1 MTVYLDYN
9 ATAPLRDEARAA
21 MLAAFE
27 APGNPS
33 SVHAA
38 GRRARAQVE
47 EARRVLAQALGAA
60 PADVV
65 FTAGGTEANNLGLL
79 GVASG
84 NECTHIL
91 LSSIEHSC
99 IRVAART
106 AGLPMHTIPVT
117 PDGVVDLAAL
127 QTTLDA
133 LPEGARPLLALMMV
147 NNETGVVQPVI
158 EAAHRV
164 HEAGGLIHVD
174 AVQGFGKMPVSL
186 GALGADSLA
195 VSAHKIGGPLG
206 TGALALACGT
216 KLAPRSF
223 GGGQE
228 SGHRGGTENV
238 PGILG
243 FAAATKAALADLD
256 HAKDITILRDHL
268 EQRLL
273 SIAPDAVVVGG
284 KALRLCNTLCLA
296 TPGFA
301 ADTQLM
307 TMDLAGFAISSGAA
321 CSSGKVKAS
330 VVMLAMGLPGDLP
343 SCAIRISLGKD
354 TTREE
359 LDAFADAWGEALVRA
374 REKESA

>member
-1 MTVYLDYN
+1 MSVYLDYN
-9 ATAPLRDEARAA
+9 ATAPMRDEARSA

-33 SVHAA
+33 SVHAV
-38 GRRARAQVE
+38 GRRARSQVE
-47 EARRVLAQALGAA
+47 EARRTMARALGAA

-79 GVASG
+79 GVAQANAS
-84 NECTHIL
+84 TDIL
-91 LSSIEHSC
+91 LSSVEHSC
-99 IRVAART
+99 IRVAARN
-106 AGLPMHTIPVT
+106 AGLPLHTIAVT
-117 PDGVVDLAAL
+117 QDGMIDLTAL
-127 QTTLDA
+127 QTALDG

-147 NNETGVVQPVI
+147 NNETGVVQPVV
-158 EAAHRV
+158 EAASMV
-164 HEAGGLIHVD
+164 HEVGGLIHVD

-186 GALGADSLA
+186 GALDADSLA

-206 TGALALACGT
+206 TGALILACGT

-243 FAAATKAALADLD
+243 FAAATKAALADLG
-256 HAKDITILRDHL
+256 HATNIATLRDHL
-268 EQRLL
+268 ETRLL
-273 SIAPDAVVVGG
+273 SIAPDAMVVGG
-284 KALRLCNTLCLA
+284 KAKRLCNTLCLA

-307 TMDLAGFAISSGAA
+307 TMDLAGFAISSGSA

-343 SCAIRISLGKD
+343 SCAIRISLGKA
-354 TTREE
+354 TTGEE

>member
-1 MTVYLDYN
+1 MSVYLDYN
-9 ATAPLRDEARAA
+9 ATAPLRDEARVA
-21 MLAAFE
+21 MLAAFD

-38 GRRARAQVE
+38 GRRARSQIE
-47 EARRVLAQALGAA
+47 DARRTLAQALGAA
-60 PADVV
+60 PADVI

-79 GVASG
+79 GVAEA
-84 NECTHIL
+84 NHCTHML
-91 LSSIEHSC
+91 LSSVEHSC
-99 IRVAART
+99 IRMAART
-106 AGLPMHTIPVT
+106 ADLPMHTIAVT
-117 PDGVVDLAAL
+117 QDGVIDLAAL
-127 QTTLDA
+127 RAALDE
-133 LPEGARPLLALMMV
+133 LPDAARPLLALMMV
-147 NNETGVVQPVI
+147 NNETGVVQPVV
-158 EAAHRV
+158 EAANMV
-164 HEAGGLIHVD
+164 HAAGGLIHVD
-174 AVQGFGKMPVSL
+174 AVQGFGKMPLSL
-186 GALGADSLA
+186 GVLDADSLA

-216 KLAPRSF
+216 KLTPRSF

-243 FAAATKAALADLD
+243 FAAATKAALADLG
-256 HAKDITILRDHL
+256 HAKAIAALRDHL
-268 EQRLL
+268 QARLL
-273 SIAPDAVVVGG
+273 SIAPDAMVVGG
-284 KALRLCNTLCLA
+284 KAPRLCNTLCIA

-343 SCAIRISLGKD
+343 SCAIRISLGKA

-359 LDAFADAWGEALVRA
+359 LDAFADAWGQALVRA
-374 REKESA
+374 HEKESA